1 MPSKKKPNRLT
12 KVLATIGPAS
22 TDKRII
28 QKMDESGVDLFR
40 LNLSHTQAKDLPRL
54 IKQIQSWTKKPLS
67 LDSEGAQIR
76 NGKMRGGKLEIKTH
90 SLVSLVKASEL
101 GTETKIPLYPIDPA
115 KTLQEGDLLYIDFG
129 SVIVQVIQ
137 IKSGKVLART
147 LSGGVIGSNKGVA
160 TDRPIKLPPFT
171 KKDLAAFKIGKK
183 FKINNYALS
192 FATSKEGVDRLRSF
206 FPYPISL
213 VSKIESMTGIRNL
226 KEIAKASDAILID
239 RGDLSREVPI
249 QEIALTQRHILNI
262 GKETN
267 TPVYVATNL
276 LETMIHAGQPTRAE
290 VNDITSTLMSGANGL
305 VLAAETAVGKYPVE
319 SVRMIAG
326 VIRETEDYLHRREK
340 SQRYDGDLYDYSFTL
355 VEPHGGKLVQ
365 NYADGAMQA
374 QAKKLHKVD
383 VSQEILLDVTQI
395 TDGVYSPIRGFMNKR
410 EMNSVLEDYRLP
422 NGVVWTLPII
432 FQLPKKEISFKK
444 GQRIALGRKGDKERY
459 AVLEVSDIQKIDLE
473 ETAKRWFGTDS
484 HVHPGVARIFKLGD
498 YIVSGEVF
506 LLKKPRLF
514 PASYTLT
521 PKQSRQI
528 FKNFDWRTIVGF
540 HTRNVPHR
548 GHEFIQKEALK
559 RVNAD
564 ALFISP
570 VVGPKKTGD
579 FKPDAIVGAYQI
591 MVENGVYE
599 PYPVVVGAFQTYSR
613 YSGPRE
619 AVFTALCR
627 KNLGCSHFIIGRD
640 HTGVGE
646 FYAPDASQKIFYDLG
661 IKDIGITPIMLEAA
675 NYCKLCKKVTDKCRH
690 SVKSR
695 TLISG
700 TAARKHLLS
709 GKKIPREIMR
719 PEIADMLEN
728 WYKKSPTT
736 LFEK

>member
-1 MPSKKKPNRLT
+1 MSSIKI
-12 KVLATIGPAS
+12 LATLGPAS
-22 TDKRII
+22 LNKSVI

-40 LNLSHTQAKDLPRL
+40 LNLSHTELKDLPRL

-76 NGKMRGGKLEIKTH
+76 NGKMKGDKVLIKTH
-90 SLVSLVKASEL
+90 SLVTLGQAKEP

-115 KTLQEGDLLYIDFG
+115 KTLQEGDLLYIDFDK
-129 SVIVQVIQ
+129 VILQVIQ
-137 IKSGKVLART
+137 IKAGKVLARV
-147 LSGGVIGSNKGVA
+147 LSGGVIGSNKAVA
-160 TDRPIKLPPFT
+160 TDRLIDLPAFT
-171 KKDLAAFKIGKK
+171 AKDLAAFKVGQK
-183 FKINNYALS
+183 FGINNYALS
-192 FATSKEGVDRLRSF
+192 FAISKEGVDRLRSF
-206 FPYPISL
+206 FPYKISL
-213 VSKIESMTGIRNL
+213 VSKIENMAGIRNL
-226 KEIAKASDAILID
+226 KEIAKVSDAILID

-249 QEIALTQRHILNI
+249 QEIATAQKHII
-262 GKETN
+262 N
-267 TPVYVATNL
+267 TTKKSKTSVYVATNL

-290 VNDITSTLMSGANGL
+290 VNDITSTLLAGADGL

-319 SVRMIAG
+319 SVRMVAG
-326 VIRETEDYLHRREK
+326 IIRETEDYLHRREK

-365 NYADGAMQA
+365 NYADEIMQTR
-374 QAKKLHKVD
+374 AKKLPKID

-410 EMNSVLEDYRLP
+410 EMNNVLEDYRLP
-422 NGVVWTLPII
+422 NGVIWTLPII
-432 FQLPKKEISFKK
+432 FQLPKGEITFRK
-444 GQRIALGRKGDKERY
+444 GQSIALGRKGDKERY
-459 AVLEVSDIQKIDLE
+459 AVLEVADIQKIDLE
-473 ETAKRWFGTDS
+473 KTARQWFGTTS
-484 HVHPGVARIFKLGD
+484 TAHPGVARIFKLGD
-498 YIVSGEVF
+498 YIVSGEVY

-521 PKQSRQI
+521 PKQSRRI

-548 GHEFIQKEALK
+548 GHEFVQKAALEK
-559 RVNAD
+559 VNAD

-570 VVGPKKTGD
+570 VVGPKKAGD
-579 FKPDAIVGAYQI
+579 FKPDAIVGAYELLVQ
-591 MVENGVYE
+591 NGVYD
-599 PYPVVVGAFQTYSR
+599 PYPVIVGAFQTYSR

-640 HTGVGE
+640 HTGVGD

-661 IKDIGITPIMLEAA
+661 IRNIGITPVMLEAA
-675 NYCKLCKKVTDKCRH
+675 NYCKLCKKVTDVCRH
-690 SVKSR
+690 AEKAK

-700 TAARKHLLS
+700 TAARKHLLG
-709 GKKIPREIMR
+709 GKRIPREIMR
-719 PEIADMLEN
+719 PEIASMLEG
-728 WYKKSPTT
+728 WYKKSPDT

>member
-1 MPSKKKPNRLT
+1 MSQIKI
-12 KVLATIGPAS
+12 LATLGPAS
-22 TDKRII
+22 LNKITL

-40 LNLSHTQAKDLPRL
+40 LNLSHTAVKDLPRL
-54 IKQIQSWTKKPLS
+54 IWQIQSWTKKPLS

-76 NGKMRGGKLEIKTH
+76 NAKMRGGKLEIKTH
-90 SLVSLVKASEL
+90 SLVSLVRANEL
-101 GTETKIPLYPIDPA
+101 GTETRIPLYPIDPA

-137 IKSGKVLART
+137 IKSGKVTARV
-147 LSGGVIGSNKGVA
+147 LSGGIIGSNKGVA
-160 TDRPIKLPPFT
+160 TDRPIELPPFT
-171 KKDLAAFKIGKK
+171 GKDLAAFKIGKK

-192 FATSKEGVDRLRSF
+192 FATNKESVQKLRSF

-213 VSKIESMTGIRNL
+213 VSKIESMAGVRNL
-226 KEIAKASDAILID
+226 KDIAKASDAILID

-249 QEIALTQRHILNI
+249 QEIALTQRHILSV
-262 GKETN
+262 GKETK

-290 VNDITSTLMSGANGL
+290 INDITSTLLSGANGL

-326 VIRETEDYLHRREK
+326 VIRETEDYFHRREK

-365 NYADGAMQA
+365 NYADQEMQS
-374 QAKKLHKVD
+374 QAPKLHKFD
-383 VSQEILLDVTQI
+383 VSEEILLDVTQI

-422 NGVVWTLPII
+422 SGVVWTLPII
-432 FQLPKKEISFKK
+432 FQLPRKEITFKK
-444 GQRIALGRKGDKERY
+444 GQRIALGRKSDKERY
-459 AVLEVSDIQKIDLE
+459 AVMEVSDIQKIDLE
-473 ETAKRWFGTDS
+473 KTAQQWFGTTDTA
-484 HVHPGVARIFKLGD
+484 HPGVARIFKLGD

-514 PASYTLT
+514 PSSYTLT
-521 PKQSRQI
+521 PKQSRRI
-528 FKNFDWRTIVGF
+528 FRNFDWRTIVGF

-548 GHEFIQKEALK
+548 GHEFIQKEALE
-559 RVNAD
+559 RVKAD

-570 VVGPKKTGD
+570 VVGPKKAGD
-579 FKPDAIVGAYQI
+579 FKPDAIVNAYQI
-591 MVENGVYE
+591 MVENNVYD
-599 PYPVVVGAFQTYSR
+599 PYPVVIGAFQTYSR

-640 HTGVGE
+640 HTGVGD
-646 FYAPDASQKIFYDLG
+646 FYEPDASQKIFYDLG
-661 IKDIGITPIMLEAA
+661 IRNIGITPVMLDAA
-675 NYCKLCKKVTDKCRH
+675 NYCRVCKKVTDKCRH
-690 SVKSR
+690 GAKSA
-695 TLISG
+695 TPISG

-719 PEIADMLEN
+719 PEIASMLEG
-728 WYKKSPTT
+728 WYKKSPGT